1 MNKAINIL
9 LAFNAA
15 SRRQAEHF
23 AEIVMEAFNS
33 GNVTDAQVE
42 DVSGLLEK
50 QIQWCA
56 QNREEIYD
64 LEMEMEP

>member
-1 MNKAINIL
+1 MKKEINIL
-9 LAFNAA
+9 LAFNDA
-15 SRRQAEHF
+15 SRMQAEEF
-23 AEIVMEAFNS
+23 SRMLMEAFNT